1 MVIIGFL
8 VILKLYRN
16 RLSKELNKIT
26 NIQKTILSDDE
37 EISELSS
44 PLKEVNDILIIL
56 SEMEKTVKEST
67 KNS

>member
-1 MVIIGFL
+1 M
-8 VILKLYRN
+8 YRN

-26 NIQKTILSDDE
+26 NIQNTILSDDR